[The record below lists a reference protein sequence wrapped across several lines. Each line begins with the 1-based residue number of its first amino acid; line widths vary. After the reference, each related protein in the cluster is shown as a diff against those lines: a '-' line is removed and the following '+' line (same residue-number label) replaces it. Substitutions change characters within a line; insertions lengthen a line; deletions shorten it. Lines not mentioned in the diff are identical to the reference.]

1 MSLAGH
7 RTQRTNEKRASMC
20 LGIPGKVV
28 ETYDQDGLWMGKVD
42 FGGVRKQVCFE
53 HTANALPGQYVI
65 VHVGFALHVIDEQ
78 EAVQIFSFLAK
89 MNELSEL
96 GELSTSTPQTPY
108 DPQSLKPAKSPLA
121 S

>member
-1 MSLAGH
+1 
-7 RTQRTNEKRASMC
+7 MC

-28 ETYDQDGLWMGKVD
+28 ETYDQDGLRMGKVD
-42 FGGVRKQVCFE
+42 FGGVRKQVCLE
-53 HTANALPGQYVI
+53 HTATILPGQYVI

-78 EAVQIFSFLAK
+78 EAMQIFSFLAK

-96 GELSTSTPQTPY
+96 GEVSTLPPHTPHDLQP
-108 DPQSLKPAKSPLA
+108 LEPAKFPLA